1 MTFLQFAI
9 KYGDQ
14 FGKELIETATKT
26 ELEPLKTVSKNSCI
40 KLLKQF
46 SS

>member
-1 MTFLQFAI
+1 M

-14 FGKELIETATKT
+14 FGKELIETAVKT
-26 ELEPLKTVSKNSCI
+26 ESDPLKPVSKNNSCI

-46 SS
+46 LS